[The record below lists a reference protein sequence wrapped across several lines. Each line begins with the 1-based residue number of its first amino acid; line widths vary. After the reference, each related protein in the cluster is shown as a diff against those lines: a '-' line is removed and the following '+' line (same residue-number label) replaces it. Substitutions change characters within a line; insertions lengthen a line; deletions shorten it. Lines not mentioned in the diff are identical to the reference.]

1 MYKLFYNLRNSP
13 FSLSPDPDFLYL
25 SAKHKNA
32 LAVLERSLVKWVG
45 LSAITGE
52 KGTGKSTLIQY
63 LLKQSWPD
71 VTFGLISESD
81 NPPGGLLKRTL
92 SAFGLNSFGKTT
104 SESYDLLSD
113 FMVIDCFW
121 KKRQPVLIIDESL
134 GMESRALE
142 ELYMLSTMEPE
153 ENRNLRIILAMSP
166 GLWETLKRPTWTH
179 LARRV
184 GNSYHLETLDYQETV
199 DYVQHRL
206 RVAGTQNENLFDD
219 SAYKAIFRY
228 SGGNPR
234 LINVLCNAALVQGA
248 IQETP
253 QIGAALIKDLI
264 MQKLWL
270 RAAITDPRGE
280 AQGRSETE
288 GKNVDQT
295 AGVKSDTD
303 NLRPAVGRLARRD
316 KTGQTVSEFIIADID
331 HASRKYARL
340 DAEVSKASK
349 HEPTGETSQGVD
361 RRLLWVASIAVI
373 VLITTAVAIFF
384 FNRDRSSRESLS
396 AQGDH
401 DAQGQGLNT
410 AFRPSEET
418 RLNLD
423 LPDPIQ
429 VVNESASVVRK
440 LLAQQDR
447 QDDSELLTGDEGVPE
462 DARDDKATL
471 IPIEPESEQ
480 SEPVRGQDEGSVSQG
495 SLENSAQLVAED
507 KTHDTTLGSEAPL
520 VPIEPVL
527 EQSEPDS
534 VQDEGPLPIE
544 RKDSTAGLIAKDEMY
559 ANASD
564 TRESPVP
571 VSSDSDRS
579 RPGDTESVEPYIAEL
594 LARAEQQIAAKH
606 LVTPAGDA
614 ALETYQS
621 ILELMPGHS
630 GASQG
635 INRIKDLYLAWAR
648 STRQRGLWAKAQY
661 FAERAV
667 TIDPQDTDAAQ
678 LLDQIKAERK
688 LEAEVATLKQL
699 EEEKAKAAAA
709 EEVKALRKP

>member
-25 SAKHKNA
+25 STKHKNA

-92 SAFGLNSFGKTT
+92 SAFGLNSYGKTT

-121 KKRQPVLIIDESL
+121 KKRQPVLIIDEPL

-153 ENRNLRIILAMSP
+153 ENRNLRIILTMPP

-199 DYVQHRL
+199 AYVQHRL

-270 RAAITDPRGE
+270 RAAINDPRGE

-349 HEPTGETSQGVD
+349 HEPTGETSLGVD
-361 RRLLWVASIAVI
+361 RRLLRVASIAVI
-373 VLITTAVAIFF
+373 VLITAAVAIFF
-384 FNRDRSSRESLS
+384 FNRDRSSRESQS
-396 AQGDH
+396 AQGDQ

-410 AFRPSEET
+410 AFRPSEEA
-418 RLNLD
+418 RQNLD

-447 QDDSELLTGDEGVPE
+447 QDDSELLTGDEGAPE
-462 DARDDKATL
+462 DERDDKATL

-480 SEPVRGQDEGSVSQG
+480 R
-495 SLENSAQLVAED
+495 
-507 KTHDTTLGSEAPL
+507 
-520 VPIEPVL
+520 
-527 EQSEPDS
+527 EPDS

-544 RKDSTAGLIAKDEMY
+544 RKDSTAGLIAKDEIY

-564 TRESPVP
+564 TRESSVP

-579 RPGDTESVEPYIAEL
+579 WPGDTESVEPYIAEL

-648 STRQRGLWAKAQY
+648 ATRQRGLWAKAQS

-699 EEEKAKAAAA
+699 EEEKAKEAAA
-709 EEVKALRKP
+709 EEVKALREP

>member
-1 MYKLFYNLRNSP
+1 
-13 FSLSPDPDFLYL
+13 
-25 SAKHKNA
+25 
-32 LAVLERSLVKWVG
+32 
-45 LSAITGE
+45 
-52 KGTGKSTLIQY
+52 
-63 LLKQSWPD
+63 
-71 VTFGLISESD
+71 
-81 NPPGGLLKRTL
+81 
-92 SAFGLNSFGKTT
+92 
-104 SESYDLLSD
+104 
-113 FMVIDCFW
+113 
-121 KKRQPVLIIDESL
+121 
-134 GMESRALE
+134 
-142 ELYMLSTMEPE
+142 
-153 ENRNLRIILAMSP
+153 
-166 GLWETLKRPTWTH
+166 
-179 LARRV
+179 
-184 GNSYHLETLDYQETV
+184 
-199 DYVQHRL
+199 
-206 RVAGTQNENLFDD
+206 
-219 SAYKAIFRY
+219 
-228 SGGNPR
+228 
-234 LINVLCNAALVQGA
+234 
-248 IQETP
+248 
-253 QIGAALIKDLI
+253 
-264 MQKLWL
+264 
-270 RAAITDPRGE
+270 
-280 AQGRSETE
+280 
-288 GKNVDQT
+288 
-295 AGVKSDTD
+295 
-303 NLRPAVGRLARRD
+303 
-316 KTGQTVSEFIIADID
+316 
-331 HASRKYARL
+331 
-340 DAEVSKASK
+340 
-349 HEPTGETSQGVD
+349 
-361 RRLLWVASIAVI
+361 
-373 VLITTAVAIFF
+373 
-384 FNRDRSSRESLS
+384 
-396 AQGDH
+396 
-401 DAQGQGLNT
+401 LNT
-410 AFRPSEET
+410 AFRPSEEA

-462 DARDDKATL
+462 DTRDDKATL

-480 SEPVRGQDEGSVSQG
+480 SEPVRGQDEGSVSQE

-564 TRESPVP
+564 ARESSVP

-635 INRIKDLYLAWAR
+635 INRIKDIYLAWAR
-648 STRQRGLWAKAQY
+648 ATRQRGLWAKAQS

-667 TIDPQDTDAAQ
+667 TIDPQDTDATQ
-678 LLDQIKAERK
+678 LLDQITAERK
-688 LEAEVATLKQL
+688 LEAEVAALKQL